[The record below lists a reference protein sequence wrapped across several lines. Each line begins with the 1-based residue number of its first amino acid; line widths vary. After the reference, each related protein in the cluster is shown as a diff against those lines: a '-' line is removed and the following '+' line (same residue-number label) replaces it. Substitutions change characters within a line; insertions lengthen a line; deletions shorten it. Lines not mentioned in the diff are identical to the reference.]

1 MKKTALLVMIAVM
14 AILTFGTVSFAAND
28 TVGYVDDMAILQQ
41 FSKFKQAQQQLET
54 LSKKKS
60 DAAKAAF
67 DKETDEKKKAN
78 IVQGLQLEMREEE
91 SKLMSPVLK
100 EVNDTI
106 SKVAKAKGVT
116 IVLNKV
122 LVYYGG
128 VDLTQDV
135 ITALKR

>member
-1 MKKTALLVMIAVM
+1 MKKLAVLVMIAIMSIFVFS
-14 AILTFGTVSFAAND
+14 AVSSAAD
-28 TVGYVDDMAILQQ
+28 EKVGFVNDMAVLGE

-54 LSKKKS
+54 IGKKKS

-78 IVQGLQLEMREEE
+78 IVQNLQLELRNEE
-91 SKLMSPVLK
+91 SKIMNPVLK
-100 EVNDTI
+100 EINDTI
-106 SKVAKAKGVT
+106 SKVAKAKGIT
-116 IVLNKV
+116 IVLNKA

>member
-1 MKKTALLVMIAVM
+1 MITILAV
-14 AILTFGTVSFAAND
+14 FTVGSVAFAAD
-28 TVGYVDDMAILQQ
+28 EKVGFVDDMAILQQ
-41 FSKFKQAQQQLET
+41 FPKFKQAQQQLEAI
-54 LSKKKS
+54 SKKKS

-67 DKETDEKKKAN
+67 DKETDDKKKAQ
-78 IVQGLQLEMREEE
+78 IVQNLQLEMREEE
-91 SKLMSPVLK
+91 SKLMNPVLK

-106 SKVAKAKGVT
+106 GKVAKSKGVT

-128 VDLTQDV
+128 IDLTPDV

>member
-1 MKKTALLVMIAVM
+1 MKKTIVLILALVAVLVC
-14 AILTFGTVSFAAND
+14 GFAACAAD
-28 TVGYVDDMAILQQ
+28 EKVGFVDDMAILQQ
-41 FSKFKQAQQQLET
+41 FPKFKQAQDQLSAI
-54 LSKKKS
+54 SKKKS

-67 DKETDEKKKAN
+67 DKETDQKKKSQ
-78 IVQGLQLEMREEE
+78 IVQNLQLEMSDEE
-91 SKLMSPVLK
+91 SKLMAPVLK

>member
-1 MKKTALLVMIAVM
+1 MKKTAIFVIALLAVF
-14 AILTFGTVSFAAND
+14 ALGTVSFAAEEK
-28 TVGYVDDMAILQQ
+28 VGFVDDMAILQQ
-41 FSKFKQAQQQLET
+41 FSKFKQAQSQLESI
-54 LSKKKS
+54 SKKKS

-67 DKETDEKKKAN
+67 DKETDEKKKAQ
-78 IVQGLQLEMREEE
+78 IVQNLQLNMREEE
-91 SKLMSPVLK
+91 AKLMNPVLK

-122 LVYYGG
+122 MVYYGG

>member
-1 MKKTALLVMIAVM
+1 MRKLVVLIISVM
-14 AILTFGTVSFAAND
+14 SILAFSASSFAAD
-28 TVGYVDDMAILQQ
+28 EKVGFVDDMTVLRQ

-54 LSKKKS
+54 LGKKKS

-67 DKETDEKKKAN
+67 DKETDDKKKAN
-78 IVQGLQLEMREEE
+78 IVQNLQLELRNEE
-91 SKLMSPVLK
+91 SKIMTPVLK

-106 SKVAKAKGVT
+106 SKVAKSKGVT
-116 IVLNKV
+116 IVLNKA

-135 ITALKR
+135 VTALKR

>member
-1 MKKTALLVMIAVM
+1 MKKLVVLIISVM
-14 AILTFGTVSFAAND
+14 LILAFSASSFAAD
-28 TVGYVDDMAILQQ
+28 EKVGFVDDMTVLRQ

-54 LSKKKS
+54 LGKKKS

-67 DKETDEKKKAN
+67 DKETDDKKKAN
-78 IVQGLQLEMREEE
+78 IVQNLQLELRNEE
-91 SKLMSPVLK
+91 SKIMTPVLK

-106 SKVAKAKGVT
+106 SKVAKSKGVT
-116 IVLNKV
+116 IVLNKA

-135 ITALKR
+135 VTALKR